1 VVEIKIEKP
10 VSRLQ
15 RISIHSHIRGL
26 GLDENGKAIRVKDG
40 LVGQLEAR
48 EAAGI
53 VVEMVKE
60 GRMAGR
66 GVLLVGPSG
75 TGKTAIAIGIA
86 RELGE
91 DTPFVAISGSEIYS
105 SEIKKTEFLM
115 QAIRRA
121 IGVRIRETR
130 RVYEGV
136 VKEISYQF
144 EKNPFMPYAQIPVGA
159 VVALETEDDE
169 ARLRVPEEVAQ
180 QLLRIGVK
188 EGDYIEIDEETGH
201 VRRLGRVK
209 SKSKEEYDIGGPRS
223 VDMPKGSVRK
233 VKETVH
239 TVTLNDLDVI
249 AVMQRAAYTSLFGFL
264 EAEKEVSPEVRKS
277 VDEQVKKMVETG
289 KAEIVPGV
297 LFIDDAHML
306 DLEAYSFLTRAIE
319 GELAPILVLATNRG
333 LTKIRGTD
341 VESPH
346 GIPLDLLDRLL
357 IIPTKPYD
365 KEDIREIIKIRSDE
379 EGIPLTEDALE
390 MLTEI
395 GSEKSLRYAVQLM
408 EPARIIARRE
418 NRVKV
423 EPRDV
428 ERAANLFADT
438 SKSLRLT
445 EEFKDKLLK

>member
-1 VVEIKIEKP
+1 MVEIKIEKP

-66 GVLLVGPSG
+66 GVLFVGPSG

-136 VKEISYQF
+136 VKEVSYQF
-144 EKNPFMPYAQIPVGA
+144 EKNPFMPYAQIPVGG
-159 VVALETEDDE
+159 VITLETEDDE

-180 QLLRIGVK
+180 QLIRMGVK

-201 VRRLGRVK
+201 VRRIGRVK
-209 SKSKEEYDIGGPRS
+209 SRSKEEYDVGGLRS
-223 VDMPKGSVRK
+223 VEMPKGSVRK

-319 GELAPILVLATNRG
+319 GDLAPILVLATNRG

-365 KEDIREIIKIRSDE
+365 REDIREIIKIRSDE
-379 EGIPLTEDALE
+379 EGIPITGKALE

-395 GSEKSLRYAVQLM
+395 GATKSLRYAVQLM
-408 EPARIIARRE
+408 EPARIIAKRE

-423 EPRDV
+423 EPKDV
-428 ERAANLFADT
+428 EKAAELFADT
-438 SKSLRLT
+438 SKSLRIT
-445 EEFKDKLLK
+445 EEFKEKLLK

>member
-1 VVEIKIEKP
+1 MVEIKIEKP

-66 GVLLVGPSG
+66 GVLFVGPSG

-136 VKEISYQF
+136 VKEVSYQF
-144 EKNPFMPYAQIPVGA
+144 EKNPFMPYAQIPVGG
-159 VVALETEDDE
+159 VITLETEDDE

-180 QLLRIGVK
+180 QLIRMGVK

-201 VRRLGRVK
+201 VRRIGRVK
-209 SKSKEEYDIGGPRS
+209 SRSKEEHDVGGLRS
-223 VDMPKGSVRK
+223 VEMPKGSVRK

-319 GELAPILVLATNRG
+319 GDLAPILVLATNRG

-365 KEDIREIIKIRSDE
+365 REDIREIIKIRSDE
-379 EGIPLTEDALE
+379 EGIPITGKALE

-395 GSEKSLRYAVQLM
+395 GATKSLRYAVQLM
-408 EPARIIARRE
+408 EPARIIAKRE

-423 EPRDV
+423 EPKDV
-428 ERAANLFADT
+428 EKAAELFADT
-438 SKSLRLT
+438 SKSLRIT
-445 EEFKDKLLK
+445 EEFKEKLLK

>member
-1 VVEIKIEKP
+1 MVEIKIEKP

-26 GLDENGKAIRVKDG
+26 GLEENGKAVKVKDG
-40 LVGQLEAR
+40 LVGQAKAR

-60 GRMAGR
+60 GRMTGR
-66 GVLLVGPSG
+66 GVLFIGPSG

-91 DTPFVAISGSEIYS
+91 DTPFVGISGSEIYS

-130 RVYEGV
+130 KVYEGA
-136 VKEISYQF
+136 VKEISYQY

-169 ARLRVPEEVAQ
+169 AKLRVPEEVAQ
-180 QLLRIGVK
+180 QLLRVSVK

-201 VRRLGRVK
+201 VRRLGRVQ
-209 SKSKEEYDIGGPRS
+209 SKSKEDYDIGGPRL
-223 VDMPKGSVRK
+223 VEMPKGSVKK

-249 AVMQRAAYTSLFGFL
+249 AVMQRAAYTSFFGFL
-264 EAEKEVSPEVRKS
+264 EAEKEVSPEVRKN
-277 VDEQVKKMVETG
+277 VDEQVKKMVESG
-289 KAEIVPGV
+289 QAEIVPGV
-297 LFIDDAHML
+297 LFVDDAHML
-306 DLEAYSFLTRAIE
+306 DLEAFSFLTRAIE
-319 GELAPILVLATNRG
+319 GELAPILILATNRG

-341 VESPH
+341 IEAPH

-357 IIPTKPYD
+357 IIPTEPYSRKD
-365 KEDIREIIKIRSDE
+365 VREIIKIRSDE
-379 EGIPLTEDALE
+379 EGIPLTDEALE
-390 MLTEI
+390 LLTRI
-395 GSEKSLRYAVQLM
+395 GVEKSLRYAVQLM
-408 EPARIIARRE
+408 EPARILAKRE

-423 EPRDV
+423 EPIDV
-428 ERAANLFADT
+428 EKAAGLFADT
-438 SKSLRLT
+438 SISLELT
-445 EEFKDKLLK
+445 EKYSEKLLK

>member
-1 VVEIKIEKP
+1 MVEIKIEKP

-66 GVLLVGPSG
+66 GVLFVGPSG

-136 VKEISYQF
+136 VKEVSYQF
-144 EKNPFMPYAQIPVGA
+144 EKNPFMPYAQIPVGG
-159 VVALETEDDE
+159 VITLETEDDE

-180 QLLRIGVK
+180 QLIRMGVR

-201 VRRLGRVK
+201 VRRIGRVK
-209 SKSKEEYDIGGPRS
+209 SKSKEEYDVGGLRS
-223 VDMPKGSVRK
+223 VEMPKGSVRK

-319 GELAPILVLATNRG
+319 GDLAPILVLATNRG

-379 EGIPLTEDALE
+379 EGIPITEEALE

-395 GSEKSLRYAVQLM
+395 GATKSLRYAVQLM
-408 EPARIIARRE
+408 EPARIIAKRE

-423 EPRDV
+423 EPKDV
-428 ERAANLFADT
+428 ERAAKLFADT
-438 SKSLRLT
+438 SKSLRIT
-445 EEFKDKLLK
+445 EEFKEKLLK

>member
-1 VVEIKIEKP
+1 MVEIKIEKP

-66 GVLLVGPSG
+66 GVLFVGPSG

-136 VKEISYQF
+136 VKEVSYQF
-144 EKNPFMPYAQIPVGA
+144 EKNPFMPYAQIPVGG
-159 VVALETEDDE
+159 VITLETEDDE

-180 QLLRIGVK
+180 QLIRMGVK

-201 VRRLGRVK
+201 VRRIGRVK
-209 SKSKEEYDIGGPRS
+209 SKSKEEYDVGGLRS
-223 VDMPKGSVRK
+223 VEMPKGSVRK

-319 GELAPILVLATNRG
+319 GDLAPILVLATNRG

-379 EGIPLTEDALE
+379 EGISITEEALE

-395 GSEKSLRYAVQLM
+395 GATKSLRYAVQLM
-408 EPARIIARRE
+408 EPARIIAKRE

-423 EPRDV
+423 EPKDV
-428 ERAANLFADT
+428 ERAAKLFADT
-438 SKSLRLT
+438 SKSLRIT
-445 EEFKDKLLK
+445 EEFKEKLLK

>member
-1 VVEIKIEKP
+1 MVEIKIEKP

-66 GVLLVGPSG
+66 GVLFVGPSG

-136 VKEISYQF
+136 VKEVSYQF
-144 EKNPFMPYAQIPVGA
+144 EKNPFMPYAQIPVGG
-159 VVALETEDDE
+159 VITLETEDDE

-180 QLLRIGVK
+180 QLIRMGVK

-201 VRRLGRVK
+201 VRRTGRVK
-209 SKSKEEYDIGGPRS
+209 SKSKEEYDVGGLRS
-223 VDMPKGSVRK
+223 VEMPKGSVRK

-319 GELAPILVLATNRG
+319 GDLAPILVLATNRG

-379 EGIPLTEDALE
+379 EGISITEEALE

-395 GSEKSLRYAVQLM
+395 GATKSLRYAVQLM
-408 EPARIIARRE
+408 EPARIIAKRE

-423 EPRDV
+423 EPKDV
-428 ERAANLFADT
+428 ERAAKLFADT
-438 SKSLRLT
+438 SKSLRIT
-445 EEFKDKLLK
+445 EEFKEKLLK

>member
-1 VVEIKIEKP
+1 MVEIKIEKP

-66 GVLLVGPSG
+66 GVLFVGPSG

-136 VKEISYQF
+136 VKEVSYQF
-144 EKNPFMPYAQIPVGA
+144 EKNPFMPYAQIPVGG
-159 VVALETEDDE
+159 VITLETEDDE

-180 QLLRIGVK
+180 QLIRMGVK

-201 VRRLGRVK
+201 VRRIGRVK
-209 SKSKEEYDIGGPRS
+209 SKSKEEYDVGGLRS
-223 VDMPKGSVRK
+223 VEMPKGSVRK

-306 DLEAYSFLTRAIE
+306 D
-319 GELAPILVLATNRG
+319 
-333 LTKIRGTD
+333 
-341 VESPH
+341 
-346 GIPLDLLDRLL
+346 
-357 IIPTKPYD
+357 
-365 KEDIREIIKIRSDE
+365 
-379 EGIPLTEDALE
+379 
-390 MLTEI
+390 
-395 GSEKSLRYAVQLM
+395 
-408 EPARIIARRE
+408 
-418 NRVKV
+418 
-423 EPRDV
+423 
-428 ERAANLFADT
+428 
-438 SKSLRLT
+438 
-445 EEFKDKLLK
+445 

>member
-1 VVEIKIEKP
+1 MVEIKIEKP

-66 GVLLVGPSG
+66 GVLFVGPSG

-136 VKEISYQF
+136 VKEVSYQF
-144 EKNPFMPYAQIPVGA
+144 EKNPFMPYAQIPVGG
-159 VVALETEDDE
+159 VITLETEDDE

-180 QLLRIGVK
+180 QLIRMGVK

-201 VRRLGRVK
+201 VRRIGRVK
-209 SKSKEEYDIGGPRS
+209 SKSKEEYDVGGLRN
-223 VDMPKGSVRK
+223 VEMPKGSVRK

-277 VDEQVKKMVETG
+277 VDEQVKKMVEAG

-319 GELAPILVLATNRG
+319 GDLAPILVLATNRG

-379 EGIPLTEDALE
+379 EGIPITEEALE

-395 GSEKSLRYAVQLM
+395 GATKSLRYAVQLM
-408 EPARIIARRE
+408 EPARIIAKRE

-423 EPRDV
+423 EPKDV
-428 ERAANLFADT
+428 ERAAKLFADT
-438 SKSLRLT
+438 SKSLRIT
-445 EEFKDKLLK
+445 EEFKEKLLK

>member
-1 VVEIKIEKP
+1 MVEIKIEKP

-66 GVLLVGPSG
+66 GVLFVGPSG

-136 VKEISYQF
+136 VKEVSYRF
-144 EKNPFMPYAQIPVGA
+144 EKNPFMPYAQIPVGG
-159 VVALETEDDE
+159 VITLETEDDE

-180 QLLRIGVK
+180 QLIRMGVK

-201 VRRLGRVK
+201 VRRIGRVK
-209 SKSKEEYDIGGPRS
+209 SKSKEEYDVGGLRS
-223 VDMPKGSVRK
+223 VEMPKGSVRK

-319 GELAPILVLATNRG
+319 GDLAPILVLATNRG

-379 EGIPLTEDALE
+379 EGIPITEEALE

-395 GSEKSLRYAVQLM
+395 GATKSLRYAVQLM
-408 EPARIIARRE
+408 EPARIIAKRE

-423 EPRDV
+423 EPKDV
-428 ERAANLFADT
+428 ERAAKLFADT
-438 SKSLRLT
+438 SKSLRIT
-445 EEFKDKLLK
+445 EEFKEKLLK

>member
-1 VVEIKIEKP
+1 MVEIKIEKP

-66 GVLLVGPSG
+66 GVLFVGPSG

-136 VKEISYQF
+136 VKEVSYQF
-144 EKNPFMPYAQIPVGA
+144 EKNPFMPYAQIPVGG
-159 VVALETEDDE
+159 VITLETEDDE

-180 QLLRIGVK
+180 QLIRMGVK
-188 EGDYIEIDEETGH
+188 EGDYIELDEETGH
-201 VRRLGRVK
+201 VRRIGRVK
-209 SKSKEEYDIGGPRS
+209 SKSKEEYDVGGLRS
-223 VDMPKGSVRK
+223 VEMPKGSVKK

-319 GELAPILVLATNRG
+319 GDLAPILVLATNRG

-379 EGIPLTEDALE
+379 EDIPITEEALE

-395 GSEKSLRYAVQLM
+395 GATKSLRYAVQLM
-408 EPARIIARRE
+408 EPARIIAKRE

-423 EPRDV
+423 EPKDV
-428 ERAANLFADT
+428 ERAAKLFADT
-438 SKSLRLT
+438 SKSLRIT
-445 EEFKDKLLK
+445 EE

>member
-1 VVEIKIEKP
+1 MVEIKIEKP

-66 GVLLVGPSG
+66 GVLFVGPSG

-136 VKEISYQF
+136 VKEVSYQF
-144 EKNPFMPYAQIPVGA
+144 EKNPFMPYAQIPVGG
-159 VVALETEDDE
+159 VITLETEDDE

-180 QLLRIGVK
+180 QLIRMGVK
-188 EGDYIEIDEETGH
+188 EGDYIELDEETGH
-201 VRRLGRVK
+201 VRRIGRVK
-209 SKSKEEYDIGGPRS
+209 SKSKEEYDVGGLRS
-223 VDMPKGSVRK
+223 VEMPKGSVKK

-319 GELAPILVLATNRG
+319 GDLAPILVLATNRG

-379 EGIPLTEDALE
+379 EDIPITEEALE

-395 GSEKSLRYAVQLM
+395 GATKSLRYAVQLM
-408 EPARIIARRE
+408 EPARIIAKRE

-423 EPRDV
+423 EPKDV
-428 ERAANLFADT
+428 ERAAKLFADT
-438 SKSLRLT
+438 SKSLRIT
-445 EEFKDKLLK
+445 EEFKEKLLK

>member
-1 VVEIKIEKP
+1 MVEIKIEKP

-66 GVLLVGPSG
+66 GVLFVGPSG

-136 VKEISYQF
+136 VKEVSYQF
-144 EKNPFMPYAQIPVGA
+144 EKNPFMPYAQIPVGG
-159 VVALETEDDE
+159 VITLETEDDE

-180 QLLRIGVK
+180 QLIRMGVK

-201 VRRLGRVK
+201 VRRIGRVK
-209 SKSKEEYDIGGPRS
+209 SKSKEEYDVGGLRS
-223 VDMPKGSVRK
+223 VEMPKGSVRK

-319 GELAPILVLATNRG
+319 GDLAPILVLATNRG

-365 KEDIREIIKIRSDE
+365 KEDIGEIIKIRSDE
-379 EGIPLTEDALE
+379 EGISITEEALE

-395 GSEKSLRYAVQLM
+395 GATKSLRYAVQLM
-408 EPARIIARRE
+408 E
-418 NRVKV
+418 
-423 EPRDV
+423 
-428 ERAANLFADT
+428 
-438 SKSLRLT
+438 
-445 EEFKDKLLK
+445 

>member
-1 VVEIKIEKP
+1 MVEIKIEKP

-66 GVLLVGPSG
+66 GVLFVGPSG

-136 VKEISYQF
+136 VKEVSYQF
-144 EKNPFMPYAQIPVGA
+144 EKNPFMPYAQIPVGG
-159 VVALETEDDE
+159 VITLETEDDE

-180 QLLRIGVK
+180 QLIRMGVK

-201 VRRLGRVK
+201 VRRIGRVK
-209 SKSKEEYDIGGPRS
+209 SKSKEEYDVGGLRS
-223 VDMPKGSVRK
+223 VEMPKGSVRK

-319 GELAPILVLATNRG
+319 GDLAPILVLATNRG

-379 EGIPLTEDALE
+379 EGIPITEEALE

-395 GSEKSLRYAVQLM
+395 GATKSLRYAVQLM
-408 EPARIIARRE
+408 EPARIIAKRE

-423 EPRDV
+423 EPKDV
-428 ERAANLFADT
+428 ERAAKLFADT
-438 SKSLRLT
+438 SKSLRIT
-445 EEFKDKLLK
+445 EEFKEKLLK

>member
-1 VVEIKIEKP
+1 MVEIKIEKP

-26 GLDENGKAIRVKDG
+26 GLDQNGKAIRVKDG
-40 LVGQLEAR
+40 LVGQVKAR

-66 GVLLVGPSG
+66 GVLFVGPSG

-130 RVYEGV
+130 KVYEGA
-136 VKEISYQF
+136 VKEVSYQF

-159 VVALETEDDE
+159 TITLETEDDE

-180 QLLRIGVK
+180 QLLRISVK

-201 VRRLGRVK
+201 VRRLGRVQQK
-209 SKSKEEYDIGGPRS
+209 AKDDYDIVGPRL
-223 VDMPKGSVRK
+223 VEMPKGSVKK

-249 AVMQRAAYTSLFGFL
+249 AVMQRAAYTSFFGFL
-264 EAEKEVSPEVRKS
+264 EAEKEVSPEIRKN
-277 VDEQVKKMVETG
+277 VDEQVKKMVENG
-289 KAEIVPGV
+289 RAEIVPGV

-306 DLEAYSFLTRAIE
+306 DLEAFSFLTRAIE
-319 GELAPILVLATNRG
+319 GELAPILILATNRG
-333 LTKIRGTD
+333 MTKIRGTD
-341 VESPH
+341 IEAPH

-357 IIPTKPYD
+357 IIPTEPYSKD
-365 KEDIREIIKIRSDE
+365 DVKEIIKIRSDE
-379 EGIPLTEDALE
+379 EGIPLTDEALE
-390 MLTEI
+390 LLTSI
-395 GSEKSLRYAVQLM
+395 GLKKSLRYSVQLM
-408 EPARIIARRE
+408 EPARIMAKRE
-418 NRVKV
+418 SRVKV
-423 EPRDV
+423 EPKDV
-428 ERAANLFADT
+428 EEAARLFADT
-438 SKSLRLT
+438 SISLELT
-445 EEFKDKLLK
+445 EKYSEKFLK

>member
-1 VVEIKIEKP
+1 MVEIKIEKP

-40 LVGQLEAR
+40 LVGQIEAR

-66 GVLLVGPSG
+66 GVLFVGPSG

-105 SEIKKTEFLM
+105 SEIKKTEFLI

-136 VKEISYQF
+136 VKEVSYQF
-144 EKNPFMPYAQIPVGA
+144 EKNPFMPYAQIPVGG
-159 VVALETEDDE
+159 VITLETEDDE

-180 QLLRIGVK
+180 QLIRMGVK

-201 VRRLGRVK
+201 VRRIGRVK
-209 SKSKEEYDIGGPRS
+209 SKSKEEYDVGGLRS
-223 VDMPKGSVRK
+223 VEMPKGSVRK

-289 KAEIVPGV
+289 RAEIVPGV

-319 GELAPILVLATNRG
+319 GDLAPILVLATNRG

-346 GIPLDLLDRLL
+346 GMPLDLLDRLL

-379 EGIPLTEDALE
+379 EGIPITEEALE

-395 GSEKSLRYAVQLM
+395 GTKKSLRYAVQLM
-408 EPARIIARRE
+408 EPARIIAKRE

-423 EPRDV
+423 EPKDV
-428 ERAANLFADT
+428 ERAAKLFADT
-438 SKSLRLT
+438 SKSLRIT
-445 EEFKDKLLK
+445 EEFKEKLLK